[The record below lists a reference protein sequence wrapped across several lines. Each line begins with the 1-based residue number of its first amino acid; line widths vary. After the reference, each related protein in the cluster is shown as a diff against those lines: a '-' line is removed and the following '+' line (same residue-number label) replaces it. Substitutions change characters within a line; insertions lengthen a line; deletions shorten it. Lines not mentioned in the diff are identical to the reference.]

1 MATMDT
7 TNFETLL
14 LSLNKEIKTLARAVR
29 KIQAKL
35 DDPTG
40 EKASQRSKRNGFNLP
55 VMISAQLA
63 DLLGLDPTEAVSR
76 ASVTQKI
83 SAYVKEKGLQS
94 PEDGRVI
101 QVERDEKL
109 AAVLNVPEGKKV
121 SFTSL
126 QTYLKVHYI
135 KPEAEEG
142 ETPAPAST
150 PAPATP
156 ELTPEPVAPEPIKKK
171 AVATKKRPTVRK
183 PAVAA

>member
-1 MATMDT
+1 MATMDA
-7 TNFETLL
+7 TNIETLL

-29 KIQAKL
+29 KVQAKL

-40 EKASQRSKRNGFNLP
+40 EKAAQRSKRNGFNLP

-63 DLLGLDPTEAVSR
+63 DLLGMDPSEPVSR

-83 SAYVKEKGLQS
+83 SAYVKDKGLQS
-94 PEDGRVI
+94 PDDGRVI

-135 KPEAEEG
+135 KPDAEEG
-142 ETPAPAST
+142 ETPT
-150 PAPATP
+150 PAPSTT
-156 ELTPEPVAPEPIKKK
+156 ELTPEP
-171 AVATKKRPTVRK
+171 
-183 PAVAA
+183 